1 MAFWSNVDAE
11 IKERGIE
18 RKDLANAVGFDVSL
32 FSKGISSNRSPS
44 VDIAYKIAKELNV
57 TVEYLMT
64 RESKKSNVNENPTVS
79 YKINHL
85 KKHSKTIEYLDNLP
99 EDIKNSMV
107 HLISAYSER
116 YMENS
121 TASEDEIPNIKNP
134 NLTY

>member
-11 IKERGIE
+11 IKERGID
-18 RKDLANAVGFDVSL
+18 RKDLASAVGFDVSS

-64 RESKKSNVNENPTVS
+64 RTSQKSTPTESTTVS

-85 KKHSKTIEYLDNLP
+85 KKHSKTIEYLDKLP

-107 HLISAYSER
+107 NLISAYSER
-116 YMENS
+116 YMSNTDSSEN
-121 TASEDEIPNIKNP
+121 EIPNIKNP
-134 NLTY
+134 DLTY

>member
-11 IKERGIE
+11 IKERGID
-18 RKDLANAVGFDVSL
+18 RKDLASAVGFDVSS

-64 RESKKSNVNENPTVS
+64 RESQKSNPNESSKVS

-85 KKHSKTIEYLDNLP
+85 KKHSKTIEYLDKLP

-107 HLISAYSER
+107 NLISAYSER
-116 YMENS
+116 YMSNTDSSEN
-121 TASEDEIPNIKNP
+121 EIPNIKNP
-134 NLTY
+134 DLTY